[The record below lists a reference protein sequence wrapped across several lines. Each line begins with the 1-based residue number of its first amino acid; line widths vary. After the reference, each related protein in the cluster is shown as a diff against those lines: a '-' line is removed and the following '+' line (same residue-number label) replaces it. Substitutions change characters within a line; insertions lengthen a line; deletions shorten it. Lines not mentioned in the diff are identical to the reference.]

1 MLGVRS
7 LLPRLNVL
15 SSCPSSISSNLSNSL
30 IRRIA
35 PVQCIITTRDFGT
48 KHKKIVH
55 RISTPPND
63 LFPPVPPAPPG
74 VFHHVKRGFPA
85 KVNPNEKILNLR
97 KSNVAQSPLKM
108 RFLVMLVR
116 NRWMP
121 DAIAQMKF
129 SPKHRAVEVGKML
142 RVSYF
147 FVCL

>member
-1 MLGVRS
+1 
-7 LLPRLNVL
+7 
-15 SSCPSSISSNLSNSL
+15 
-30 IRRIA
+30 
-35 PVQCIITTRDFGT
+35 
-48 KHKKIVH
+48 
-55 RISTPPND
+55 
-63 LFPPVPPAPPG
+63 VPPAPPG

-142 RVSYF
+142 RVSYIFVRLILLFISF
-147 FVCL
+147 FFLMLFRELVLSPKPNGMSFPKNYTSKKSLSPKERVRRKFDSWEEEEWG